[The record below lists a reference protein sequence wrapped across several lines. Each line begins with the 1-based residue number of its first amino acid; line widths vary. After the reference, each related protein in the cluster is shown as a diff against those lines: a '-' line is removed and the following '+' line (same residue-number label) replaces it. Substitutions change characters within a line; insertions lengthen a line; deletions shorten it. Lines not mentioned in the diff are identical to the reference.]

1 MRSGRCISDNLKNK
15 NKMSEQQ
22 RIGITGGIG
31 SGKTTVCR
39 VLQVMG
45 FPVYYSDDEAK
56 RIMHE
61 DKELV
66 QQILEAFG
74 KKAYVDSRLNRSF
87 LAEVVFRQPDK
98 KNALNQL
105 VHPKVR
111 ADFARWCDLQRSWL
125 VFQESALLFET
136 GGYKLLDKTVLVT
149 APETVRVQ
157 RVAKRDVT
165 SAEAVQAR
173 INNQMKDEEK
183 IPLADFVIENDDR
196 QLVIPQVLN
205 MLDELA
211 GNGTIIR

>member
-1 MRSGRCISDNLKNK
+1 
-15 NKMSEQQ
+15 MSEQQ

-45 FPVYYSDDEAK
+45 LPVYYSDDEAK

-66 QQILEAFG
+66 QQIIKTFG
-74 KKAYVDSRLNRSF
+74 EKAYVDGRLNRPF
-87 LAEVVFRQPDK
+87 LAEVVFRQPGK

-111 ADFARWCDLQRSWL
+111 ADFARWCDLQQSWL

-136 GGYKLLDKTVLVT
+136 GGHKLLDKTVLVT
-149 APETVRVQ
+149 APEIVRVQ
-157 RVAKRDVT
+157 RVAKRDTT

-183 IPLADFVIENDDR
+183 IPLADFIIENDGR

-205 MLDELA
+205 MLDELV
-211 GNGTIIR
+211 GK